1 MTREEI
7 DTLWQQALHDSV
19 VAGETFTRYHFAN
32 LIIEECAKIVDEWY
46 HSLASEPE
54 MLEIAQEIRARKS
67 K

>member
-19 VAGETFTRYHFAN
+19 VAGEIFTRYHFAN
-32 LIIEECAKIVDEWY
+32 LVIEECAKIVDEWY

-54 MLEIAQEIRARKS
+54 MLEIAQEIRAGKT